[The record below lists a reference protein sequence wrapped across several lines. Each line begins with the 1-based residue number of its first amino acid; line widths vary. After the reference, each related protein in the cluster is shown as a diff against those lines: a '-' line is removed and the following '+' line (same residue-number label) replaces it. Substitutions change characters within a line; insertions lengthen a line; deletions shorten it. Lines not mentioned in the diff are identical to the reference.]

1 MNRFPQPFWVGV
13 STVALSLFFSW
24 LSPHF
29 LTGENFVTILDQ
41 SSINIVVAVGM
52 TLVIAS
58 AGIDLSV
65 GATVAVCGIVMAS
78 LIKAGFG
85 VLPTIAAALLTGAL
99 LGLLNALLVVKL
111 KVNPFMATLAMMS
124 VVGGGALIVTQ
135 GIPIYGFS
143 ADFSW
148 IGRGRIG
155 GLPVSSLLCS
165 AVVAAGGFLARCT
178 RLGIYAAAMG
188 GNEEAL
194 RRNGVSTCLY
204 KTVLYVVCGV
214 CAALA
219 SVILT
224 SKLNS
229 AEPLAGAMAEMNAI
243 ATAVLGG
250 TRIRGGEPRI
260 AGTFFA
266 GILMG
271 VVKNGLVLAGI
282 SSYYQQ
288 FVTGFIILAAIVVSE
303 RSEKSGS
310 EKRKGSFGR

>member
-1 MNRFPQPFWVGV
+1 MNKFPQPFWVGV

-41 SSINIVVAVGM
+41 SSINIDVAVGM

-65 GATVAVCGIVMAS
+65 GANVAVCGIVMAS

-111 KVNPFMATLAMMS
+111 EVNPFMATLAMMS
-124 VVGGGALIVTQ
+124 LVGGGALIVTQ

-148 IGRGRIG
+148 IGRGRL
-155 GLPVSSLLCS
+155 GLRSLPCS
-165 AVVAAGGFLARCT
+165 ARCVATGGFLARCT
-178 RLGIYAAAMG
+178 DWEYTPLRW
-188 GNEEAL
+188 EAT
-194 RRNGVSTCLY
+194 RKPCAERSRHRLY
-204 KTVLYVVCGV
+204 KTVLYVVCRDV
-214 CAALA
+214 PALA

-224 SKLNS
+224 
-229 AEPLAGAMAEMNAI
+229 
-243 ATAVLGG
+243 
-250 TRIRGGEPRI
+250 
-260 AGTFFA
+260 
-266 GILMG
+266 
-271 VVKNGLVLAGI
+271 
-282 SSYYQQ
+282 
-288 FVTGFIILAAIVVSE
+288 
-303 RSEKSGS
+303 RS
-310 EKRKGSFGR
+310 

>member
-1 MNRFPQPFWVGV
+1 MNRLPQPFWVGV

-65 GATVAVCGIVMAS
+65 GANVAVCGIVMAS

-111 KVNPFMATLAMMS
+111 EVNPFMATLAMMS
-124 VVGGGALIVTQ
+124 LVGGGALIVTQ

-148 IGRGRIG
+148 IGRGKVG
-155 GLPVSSLLCS
+155 GLPVSALICT
-165 AVVAAGGFLARCT
+165 AVVATGGFLARCT
-178 RLGIYAAAMG
+178 RLGIYAAALG

-194 RRNGVSTCLY
+194 RRNGAATRLY
-204 KTVLYVVCGV
+204 KTVLYVVCGM

-229 AEPLAGAMAEMNAI
+229 AEPLAGTMVEMNAI
-243 ATAVLGG
+243 ATVVLGG
-250 TRIRGGEPRI
+250 TKIRGGAPRI
-260 AGTFFA
+260 VGTLFA

-271 VVKNGLVLAGI
+271 VVKNGLVLVGI

-288 FVTGFIILAAIVVSE
+288 FVTGFIILAAMVISE
-303 RSEKSGS
+303 RSKKNGS
-310 EKRKGSFGR
+310 KK